1 MRFLFLL
8 YSWGTEDM
16 TTYYKVLRP
25 VGPADLNTSP
35 MLVEVLRMIPS
46 EGYVKR
52 DHFENMGAGRASKG
66 LAHACSKGILRRVS
80 PHERV
85 MEMESVRFWCT
96 QFHESGHKN
105 TVPTH
110 GTRELYLR
118 AITKL
123 NKWLPGRTF
132 QSYETVISG
141 GQITRQSITK
151 SFANVEELMEYCNT
165 SDYGTK
171 TAQRAIRE
179 YLADQHTHNIS
190 DSLYASMR
198 SAIKS
203 YFNANDIVLD
213 LPRSRKKRADSTTSD
228 DSMTLEDFYRM
239 LQTGNPGIK
248 MKTIMLIKLQSG
260 MDSSTF
266 TDRFNYE
273 GYLQIVKYFKT
284 EDHTMWNLDLCPAP
298 IKLVRVKTNVPYTTF
313 LEHDAIAQLQEY
325 LTWKETKYGKQDIS
339 KPLFLTQRDMPIYSA
354 WLSRHFSEVAVRAGM
369 QKKISYNTY
378 KLRAHKVR
386 HLLKSTLTAYG
397 CAPYAAEHVLGHA
410 PKDSYEEQAI
420 LYPAKLRA
428 EYAKA
433 SSRINIFSKVEGNLN
448 SPNNADKLNARVK
461 ELEAQVAGTSTVN
474 AEIALLERRHRESMQ
489 KMYDAIES
497 LKEEIRSLQ
506 RQDDE

>member
-1 MRFLFLL
+1 
-8 YSWGTEDM
+8 M

-46 EGYVKR
+46 EGYVKC
-52 DHFENMGAGRASKG
+52 DHFKSMGTGRASKG
-66 LAHACSKGILRRVS
+66 LTHARSKGMLRRVS

-85 MEMESVRFWCT
+85 MKMESVRFWCT
-96 QFHESGHKN
+96 QFHGSGHKN

-165 SDYGTK
+165 SDYGTR

-179 YLADQHTHNIS
+179 YLANQHTHNIS
-190 DSLYASMR
+190 GSLYASMR

-213 LPRSRKKRADSTTSD
+213 LPRSRKKRTDSTTSG

-273 GYLQIVKYFKT
+273 GYLHSNRT
-284 EDHTMWNLDLCPAP
+284 
-298 IKLVRVKTNVPYTTF
+298 
-313 LEHDAIAQLQEY
+313 
-325 LTWKETKYGKQDIS
+325 
-339 KPLFLTQRDMPIYSA
+339 
-354 WLSRHFSEVAVRAGM
+354 
-369 QKKISYNTY
+369 
-378 KLRAHKVR
+378 
-386 HLLKSTLTAYG
+386 
-397 CAPYAAEHVLGHA
+397 
-410 PKDSYEEQAI
+410 KDSD
-420 LYPAKLRA
+420 K
-428 EYAKA
+428 
-433 SSRINIFSKVEGNLN
+433 FSK
-448 SPNNADKLNARVK
+448 KL
-461 ELEAQVAGTSTVN
+461 LHTAGKIDIVC
-474 AEIALLERRHRESMQ
+474 IL
-489 KMYDAIES
+489 
-497 LKEEIRSLQ
+497 
-506 RQDDE
+506 